1 MLCFLVANAES
12 LPSLFTNSSKY
23 KAPQKQN
30 MAPKKSTAAAKAT
43 DKQPA
48 AAAAASPSKSAVGK
62 KVGSPLR
69 RSPPKTNTAIS
80 GGFTRVAVMVC
91 RLQEGAVLAY
101 IGSTKE
107 GHHPYDAPLCVPVLS
122 GDPAA
127 NHLNIA
133 AACQLTHPDSDVV
146 VTGQPSK
153 KDGNRYPIRAFIK
166 LHTSPTENTASNAN
180 AWGQS
185 IANFYVKNSKYPTY
199 PIVKVL
205 NATTSIADLPPVNHC
220 VRNEDAA
227 KVAELVYS
235 DAIGDGTFWEHEETV
250 HNFFGDIEHPQS
262 LFHVILDGEGD
273 DDLPE
278 HNIVN

>member
-1 MLCFLVANAES
+1 M
-12 LPSLFTNSSKY
+12 
-23 KAPQKQN
+23 
-30 MAPKKSTAAAKAT
+30 
-43 DKQPA
+43 
-48 AAAAASPSKSAVGK
+48 
-62 KVGSPLR
+62 
-69 RSPPKTNTAIS
+69 KTNTAIS

-91 RLQEGAVLAY
+91 RLQEGAVLAC

-107 GHHPYDAPLCVPVLS
+107 GHYPYDAPLCVPVLS

-166 LHTSPTENTASNAN
+166 LHTSPTENTAWNAN